1 MYLVLIPGITIHY
14 KSGIY
19 QIFTRNIFNKV
30 SKYQHHVDALKNSRW
45 HVCTI
50 VVAQNNGA

>member
-1 MYLVLIPGITIHY
+1 MYHLIHY
-14 KSGIY
+14 KTGIY
-19 QIFTRNIFNKV
+19 QIFTRKIFNEV